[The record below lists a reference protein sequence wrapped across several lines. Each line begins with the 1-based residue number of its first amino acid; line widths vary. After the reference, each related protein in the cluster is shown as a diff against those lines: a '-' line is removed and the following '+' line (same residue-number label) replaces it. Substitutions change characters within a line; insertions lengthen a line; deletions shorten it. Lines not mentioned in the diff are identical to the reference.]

1 MARFLELGGARRRLG
16 LIPKNQPHPRHCL
29 APFDYAIHGHMRIA
43 ILSDIHDNVWKLAA
57 ALEFAAD
64 ADVMICC
71 GDLCSPFVLDQLAR
85 GFSKPLYIVFGN
97 NDADTFR
104 ITSKTPKY
112 PHVRLRGEFFEE
124 EFGGRRV
131 AVNHFDNIALAIAR
145 GGEYDAVFYGHNHVF
160 DIRKLGA
167 RTLAVNPGAIMG
179 CRFDAQAN
187 RTDVASTF
195 VLYDTETGTAQ
206 GYRIEPGGEVVAHP

>member
-1 MARFLELGGARRRLG
+1 
-16 LIPKNQPHPRHCL
+16 
-29 APFDYAIHGHMRIA
+29 MRIA
-43 ILSDIHDNVWKLAA
+43 ILSDIHDNVWKLAT
-57 ALEFAAD
+57 ALEFVAD
-64 ADVMICC
+64 AGVMICC
-71 GDLCSPFVLDQLAR
+71 GDLCSPFILDQLAR
-85 GFSKPLYIVFGN
+85 GFSKPIHIVFGN

-104 ITSKTPKY
+104 ITAKTPKY

-167 RTLAVNPGAIMG
+167 RTLAVNPGSIMG
-179 CRFDAQAN
+179 CQFDAQAN
-187 RTDVASTF
+187 RTDVPSTF
-195 VLYDTETGTAQ
+195 VLYDTEAGTAQ
-206 GYRIEPGGEVVAHP
+206 GYRIETGGKVVAHP

>member
-1 MARFLELGGARRRLG
+1 
-16 LIPKNQPHPRHCL
+16 
-29 APFDYAIHGHMRIA
+29 MRVA
-43 ILSDIHDNVWKLAA
+43 ILSDIHDNVWKLDA
-57 ALEFAAD
+57 ALRFLAAC
-64 ADVMICC
+64 DVMVCC

-85 GFSKPLYIVFGN
+85 GFAKPLHIVFGN

-104 ITSKTPKY
+104 ITAKTPKY

-124 EFGGRRV
+124 DFGGRRV

-160 DIRKLGA
+160 DIRRLGK
-167 RTLAVNPGAIMG
+167 TLAVNPGSIMG
-179 CRFDAQAN
+179 CQFDAQAN

-195 VLYDTETGTAQ
+195 AIYDTESGEAQ
-206 GYRIEPGGEVVAHP
+206 GYRIADGGGVEPHP

>member
-1 MARFLELGGARRRLG
+1 
-16 LIPKNQPHPRHCL
+16 
-29 APFDYAIHGHMRIA
+29 
-43 ILSDIHDNVWKLAA
+43 
-57 ALEFAAD
+57 
-64 ADVMICC
+64 
-71 GDLCSPFVLDQLAR
+71 
-85 GFSKPLYIVFGN
+85 
-97 NDADTFR
+97 
-104 ITSKTPKY
+104 
-112 PHVRLRGEFFEE
+112 FEE

-167 RTLAVNPGAIMG
+167 RTLAVNPGSIMG

>member
-1 MARFLELGGARRRLG
+1 
-16 LIPKNQPHPRHCL
+16 
-29 APFDYAIHGHMRIA
+29 MRVA
-43 ILSDIHDNVWKLAA
+43 ILSDIHDNVWKLDA
-57 ALEFAAD
+57 ALRFVAGCD
-64 ADVMICC
+64 AMVCC

-85 GFSKPLYIVFGN
+85 GFAKPLHIVFGN

-104 ITSKTPKY
+104 ITAKTPKY

-124 EFGGRRV
+124 DFGGRRV

-160 DIRKLGA
+160 DIRKLGK
-167 RTLAVNPGAIMG
+167 TLAVNPGSIMG
-179 CRFDAQAN
+179 CQFDAQAN

-195 VLYDTETGTAQ
+195 AIYDTESGQAQ
-206 GYRIEPGGEVVAHP
+206 GYRITDSGGVEIHP